1 MLTSRTRFVSS
12 SSISLANTEL
22 SRSSML
28 SKKEDDNFDID
39 KYCIGHCITIYS
51 YLIDYC
57 SISVIFDKEKSGL
70 GKRKSN
76 QISDEQLTKQLF
88 YHSHPE

>member
-28 SKKEDDNFDID
+28 SKKEDDNLDID
-39 KYCIGHCITIYS
+39 KYCTGHYIT
-51 YLIDYC
+51 LLPD
-57 SISVIFDKEKSGL
+57 
-70 GKRKSN
+70 
-76 QISDEQLTKQLF
+76 
-88 YHSHPE
+88 